1 MRQMT
6 NNEIKNII
14 KLSQKKYREEENKFI
29 IEGKHL
35 IDECLKSDYI
45 RKTEKIYVAKSFEDN
60 RIINQI
66 EKNNIPIEYISDKE
80 FKKIS
85 ETKSPQGILA
95 VLNKKSDTDK
105 PEGNIIFCLDTINDP
120 GNLGTIIRTLWWF
133 GIKDLLLSENSTDP
147 YNSKCIR
154 ATQGG
159 IFNINIKENLNLR
172 ENLIRIKNSGYE
184 IYLMRLDSE
193 ENIFEFKPMTNGK
206 YCFVFGNEANGISDV
221 IKNEKEFRSLKI
233 PSFSECE
240 SLNVASSVTVA
251 CYHLRLFLPQK

>member
-1 MRQMT
+1 MT

-66 EKNNIPIEYISDKE
+66 EKNNISIEYISDRE

-95 VLNKKSDTDK
+95 ILNKKSDIDK
-105 PEGNIIFCLDTINDP
+105 PEGNILFCLDTINDP

-159 IFNINIKENLNLR
+159 IFNINIRENLNLR

-184 IYLMRLDSE
+184 IFLMRLDSE
-193 ENIFEFKPMTNGK
+193 ENIFDFRPVTDGK
-206 YCFVFGNEANGISDV
+206 YCFVFGNEANGISDE

-240 SLNVASSVTVA
+240 SLNVASSVSVA
-251 CYHLRLFLPQK
+251 CYHLRLFLL

>member
-1 MRQMT
+1 MT

-35 IDECLKSDYI
+35 IYECLKSDYI
-45 RKTEKIYVAKSFEDN
+45 RKTEKIYVGESFEDN

-66 EKNNIPIEYISDKE
+66 EKNNISIEYISDRE

-95 VLNKKSDTDK
+95 ILNKKSDIDK
-105 PEGNIIFCLDTINDP
+105 PEGNILFCLDTINDP

-159 IFNINIKENLNLR
+159 IFNINIRENLNLR
-172 ENLIRIKNSGYE
+172 ENLIRIKNSGYA
-184 IYLMRLDSE
+184 IFLMRLDSE
-193 ENIFEFKPMTNGK
+193 DNIFDFRPVTDGK
-206 YCFVFGNEANGISDV
+206 YCFVFGNEANGISDE

-251 CYHLRLFLPQK
+251 CYHLRLFLR

>member
-1 MRQMT
+1 MT

-35 IDECLKSDYI
+35 IYECLKSDYI
-45 RKTEKIYVAKSFEDN
+45 RKTEKIYVGESFEDN

-66 EKNNIPIEYISDKE
+66 EKNNIPIEYISDRE

-95 VLNKKSDTDK
+95 ILNKKSDIDK
-105 PEGNIIFCLDTINDP
+105 PEGNILFCLDTINDP

-159 IFNINIKENLNLR
+159 IFNINIRENLNLR

-184 IYLMRLDSE
+184 IFLMRLDSK
-193 ENIFEFKPMTNGK
+193 ENIFDFRPVTDGK
-206 YCFVFGNEANGISDV
+206 YCFVFGNEANGISDE

-240 SLNVASSVTVA
+240 SLNVASSVSVA
-251 CYHLRLFLPQK
+251 CYHLRLFLL

>member
-1 MRQMT
+1 MT

-35 IDECLKSDYI
+35 IYECLKSDYI
-45 RKTEKIYVAKSFEDN
+45 RKTEKIYVGESFEDN

-66 EKNNIPIEYISDKE
+66 EKNNISIEYISDRE

-95 VLNKKSDTDK
+95 ILNKKSDIDK
-105 PEGNIIFCLDTINDP
+105 PEGNILFCLDTINDP

-159 IFNINIKENLNLR
+159 IFNINIRENLNLR

-184 IYLMRLDSE
+184 IFLMRLDSE
-193 ENIFEFKPMTNGK
+193 ENIFDFRPVTDGK
-206 YCFVFGNEANGISDV
+206 YCFVFGNEANGISDE

-240 SLNVASSVTVA
+240 SLNVASSVSVA
-251 CYHLRLFLPQK
+251 CYHLRLFLR

>member
-1 MRQMT
+1 MT

-35 IDECLKSDYI
+35 IYECLKSDYI
-45 RKTEKIYVAKSFEDN
+45 RKTEKIYVGESFEDN

-66 EKNNIPIEYISDKE
+66 EKNNIPIEYISDRE

-95 VLNKKSDTDK
+95 ILNKKSDIDK
-105 PEGNIIFCLDTINDP
+105 PEGNILFCLDTINDP

-159 IFNINIKENLNLR
+159 IFNINIRENLNLR

-184 IYLMRLDSE
+184 IFLMRLDSE
-193 ENIFEFKPMTNGK
+193 DNIFDFRPVTDGK
-206 YCFVFGNEANGISDV
+206 YCFVFGNEANGISDE

-240 SLNVASSVTVA
+240 SLNVASSVSVA
-251 CYHLRLFLPQK
+251 CYHLRLFLR

>member
-1 MRQMT
+1 MT

-35 IDECLKSDYI
+35 IYECLKSDYI
-45 RKTEKIYVAKSFEDN
+45 RKTEKIYVGESFEDN

-66 EKNNIPIEYISDKE
+66 EKNNISIEYISDRE

-95 VLNKKSDTDK
+95 ILNKKSDIDK
-105 PEGNIIFCLDTINDP
+105 PEGNILFCLDTINDP

-159 IFNINIKENLNLR
+159 IFNINIRENLNLR

-184 IYLMRLDSE
+184 IFLMRLDSE
-193 ENIFEFKPMTNGK
+193 ENIFDFRPVTDGK
-206 YCFVFGNEANGISDV
+206 YCFVFGNEANGISDE

-240 SLNVASSVTVA
+240 SLNVASSVSVA
-251 CYHLRLFLPQK
+251 CYHLRLFLL

>member
-1 MRQMT
+1 MT

-35 IDECLKSDYI
+35 INECLKSDYI
-45 RKTEKIYVAKSFEDN
+45 RKTEKIYVGESFEDN

-66 EKNNIPIEYISDKE
+66 EKNNIPIEYISDRE

-95 VLNKKSDTDK
+95 ILNKKSDIDK
-105 PEGNIIFCLDTINDP
+105 PEGNILFCLDTINDP

-159 IFNINIKENLNLR
+159 IFNINIRENLNLR

-184 IYLMRLDSE
+184 IFLMRLDSE
-193 ENIFEFKPMTNGK
+193 DNIFDFRPVTDGK
-206 YCFVFGNEANGISDV
+206 YCFVFGNEANGISDE

-240 SLNVASSVTVA
+240 SLNVASSVSVA
-251 CYHLRLFLPQK
+251 CYHLRLFLR

>member
-1 MRQMT
+1 MT

-35 IDECLKSDYI
+35 IYECLKSDYI
-45 RKTEKIYVAKSFEDN
+45 RKTEKIYVGESFEDN

-66 EKNNIPIEYISDKE
+66 EKNNIPIEYISDRE

-95 VLNKKSDTDK
+95 ILNKKSDIDK
-105 PEGNIIFCLDTINDP
+105 PEGNILFCLDTINDP

-159 IFNINIKENLNLR
+159 IFNINIRENLNLR

-184 IYLMRLDSE
+184 IFLMRLDSK
-193 ENIFEFKPMTNGK
+193 ENIFDFRPVTDGK
-206 YCFVFGNEANGISDV
+206 YCFVFGNEANGISDE

-240 SLNVASSVTVA
+240 SLNVASSVSVA
-251 CYHLRLFLPQK
+251 CYHLRLFLR

>member
-1 MRQMT
+1 MT

-35 IDECLKSDYI
+35 IYECLKSDYI
-45 RKTEKIYVAKSFEDN
+45 RKTEKIYVGESFEDN

-66 EKNNIPIEYISDKE
+66 EKNNISIEYISDRE

-95 VLNKKSDTDK
+95 ILNKKSDIDK
-105 PEGNIIFCLDTINDP
+105 PEGNILFCLDTINDP

-159 IFNINIKENLNLR
+159 IFNINIRENLNLR

-184 IYLMRLDSE
+184 IFLMRLDSK
-193 ENIFEFKPMTNGK
+193 ENIFDFRPVTDGK
-206 YCFVFGNEANGISDV
+206 YCFVFGNEANGISDE

-240 SLNVASSVTVA
+240 SLNVASSVSVA
-251 CYHLRLFLPQK
+251 CYHLRLFLR